1 MATLTE
7 IRNKI
12 IKKAGSDQSNIRKGL
27 DEVVVNQRV
36 LAPLCALDIAFGLWQ
51 EVQNTPFR
59 HKAKQCANQVQRLWN
74 KGEYSVFG
82 LHGLLYQ
89 DMTEDEMALFSDY
102 SDKVAEHTEKE
113 RMFLYY
119 FFNGSLMDMP
129 TKERDVCTKILI
141 ISVICEMAAANMMLD
156 MNSQFLELERLGKQ
170 TLLLAGYYRNNV
182 LGAQDKPLSFINNKQ
197 FETTLKVMWNKLLTT
212 PIV

>member
-1 MATLTE
+1 MATLTD

-12 IKKAGSDQSNIRKGL
+12 IKKSGSDQSNIRKGL

-129 TKERDVCTKILI
+129 TKERDVCTKILV
-141 ISVICEMAAANMMLD
+141 ISVICEMAAANMAFDL
-156 MNSQFLELERLGKQ
+156 NSQFLELEKLGSW
-170 TLLLAGYYRNNV
+170 TLALAGHYRNNV

-212 PIV
+212 PTI